1 VVVSQEMEMSPSI
14 TVIDYGLGNIRSV
27 SKALALAGGDVRI
40 SAEIKKIESSDGIVL
55 PGVGAFGKGMENLKK
70 AGLIKVINSQ
80 IEAGKPCLGI
90 CLGLQML
97 FSVSE
102 EHGSSPGMDIIK
114 GKVKLFRNDL
124 KIPHM
129 GWNKVKFQNS
139 PTGESGMFEGI
150 ADESYFYFVHS
161 YYVSPED
168 AALVSST
175 TDYGDEFASSVVKDN
190 LWAVQ
195 FHPEKSGK
203 DGLRIM
209 KNFIARCGG
218 KNE

>member
-1 VVVSQEMEMSPSI
+1 MTPFI

-27 SKALALAGGDVRI
+27 SKALALSGADVRV
-40 SAEIKKIESSDGIVL
+40 SAGIEQIESADGIVL
-55 PGVGAFGKGMENLKK
+55 PGVGAFGKGMDNLEK
-70 AGLIKVINSQ
+70 ADLITIIKSQ

-114 GKVKLFRNDL
+114 GKVKLFKNDL

-129 GWNKVKFQNS
+129 GWNKVKFKNS
-139 PTGESGMFEGI
+139 PRGESGMFAGI

-161 YYVSPED
+161 YHVSPED
-168 AALVSST
+168 TALVSST
-175 TDYGDEFASSVVKDN
+175 TDYGGEFASSVVKDN

-195 FHPEKSGK
+195 FHPEKSGE

-209 KNFIARCGG
+209 KNFIAKCGG
-218 KNE
+218 KK